1 MCFARLDGRV
11 WRGRSPLARP
21 PRPAAARL
29 SCARRGL
36 DSRRLSPPSG
46 EAGDPSRHPRA
57 NRRGQGRRRLAAGG
71 AAGGAAH
78 GAASHAAG
86 GAAGGAAAALPRPPR
101 PRVDAGHAVEDVR
114 LVRLAAWRRLLADGA
129 TLNERALEGC
139 HGAGDRRLR
148 LVDLVLRRGPRAERE
163 CDVEPMREDEVLQAG
178 RRLGRQLHPLHG
190 LVDEG
195 ERGLVVLHGE
205 VGLEVGLQQP
215 RRAAEGLGHRRG
227 ERVRVDVDAK
237 GALLVPGGACGA
249 LPRRPSNL
257 QPVHDG
263 EWASLAGAVDQ
274 HRGEDRHYDAPF
286 HLLPLAALALV
297 VRVR

>member
-1 MCFARLDGRV
+1 M
-11 WRGRSPLARP
+11 ARP
-21 PRPAAARL
+21 LTSAPWKAAMAPVTAACAL
-29 SCARRGL
+29 SISSC
-36 DSRRLSPPSG
+36 
-46 EAGDPSRHPRA
+46 
-57 NRRGQGRRRLAAGG
+57 
-71 AAGGAAH
+71 
-78 GAASHAAG
+78 
-86 GAAGGAAAALPRPPR
+86 AAALGPSLQAPSGKAAPRGGAPEGGPPGWLC
-101 PRVDAGHAVEDVR
+101 VCV
-114 LVRLAAWRRLLADGA
+114 
-129 TLNERALEGC
+129 
-139 HGAGDRRLR
+139 
-148 LVDLVLRRGPRAERE
+148 RE
-163 CDVEPMREDEVLQAG
+163 CDVEPMREEEVLQAG